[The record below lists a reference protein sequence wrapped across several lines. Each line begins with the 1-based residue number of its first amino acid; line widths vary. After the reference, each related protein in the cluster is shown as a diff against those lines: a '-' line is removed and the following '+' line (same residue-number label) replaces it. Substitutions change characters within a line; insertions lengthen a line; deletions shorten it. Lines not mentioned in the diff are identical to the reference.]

1 MGQRGGLRQRPSL
14 RSHTPVQGSLE
25 PQGHAGSETEPPE
38 CSRNTQICQTPTKDE
53 NVKKNELVLE
63 AKSLST

>member
-25 PQGHAGSETEPPE
+25 PQGHAGSETAP
-38 CSRNTQICQTPTKDE
+38 R
-53 NVKKNELVLE
+53 VLQ
-63 AKSLST
+63 KHPDLSDSDKG